1 MPVSQPLTPHVNL
14 WIERDDQVVLS
25 RWRVRLLETI
35 EQTGSISA
43 AAERMQVQ
51 YRLAWDR
58 LEEMEHGLGL
68 RLVDRHVGGAGGGGA
83 RLTEAG
89 RDLVQ
94 RFNRLADQIDTCLAE
109 QFREAFAIGPGAS
122 RICVRRFSAYN
133 ANRKLVYVIGCFLRI
148 PL

>member
-1 MPVSQPLTPHVNL
+1 MSEPLTPHTNL
-14 WIERDDQVVLS
+14 WIERDGQVVLS
-25 RWRVRLLETI
+25 KWRVQLLEAI

-83 RLTEAG
+83 QLTEAG
-89 RDLVQ
+89 RDLVE
-94 RFNRLADQIDTCLAE
+94 RFNRLAAEIDACLGE
-109 QFREAFAIGPGAS
+109 PFREAFGD
-122 RICVRRFSAYN
+122 
-133 ANRKLVYVIGCFLRI
+133 L
-148 PL
+148 

>member
-1 MPVSQPLTPHVNL
+1 MSLSEALTPHINL
-14 WIERDDQVVLS
+14 WIERDGQVVLS
-25 RWRVRLLETI
+25 KWRVQLLEAI

-83 RLTEAG
+83 RLTAAG
-89 RDLVQ
+89 RDLVE
-94 RFNRLADQIDTCLAE
+94 RFNRWPLRSTPVSAE
-109 QFREAFAIGPGAS
+109 QFRRLSVTSDLIAS
-122 RICVRRFSAYN
+122 ALLRICTPRHSRV
-133 ANRKLVYVIGCFLRI
+133 
-148 PL
+148 

>member
-1 MPVSQPLTPHVNL
+1 MEDPVSEPLTPHTNL
-14 WIERDDQVVLS
+14 WIERGGEVVLS
-25 RWRVRLLETI
+25 KWRVQLLEAV

-83 RLTEAG
+83 SLTEAG

-94 RFNRLADQIDTCLAE
+94 RFNRLAGEIDTCLGE
-109 QFREAFAIGPGAS
+109 QFREAFGD
-122 RICVRRFSAYN
+122 
-133 ANRKLVYVIGCFLRI
+133 L
-148 PL
+148 